1 MTFLDARRVALALPG
16 VEEGPSYG
24 TSGFRVS
31 GKLFARVK
39 EDGVTLV
46 VRTDRDTREA
56 LLGANPSTF
65 FVTPHYRGYDW
76 MLIRLPS
83 VKPEELRDQIV
94 AAWKRRAPK
103 KLLAAFDS
111 RLRLTALGS
120 NRHLRLVLCTRSD
133 NGSSVR
139 LTGIHQAASTP
150 PSKG

>member
-56 LLGANPSTF
+56 LLEANPSTF
-65 FVTPHYRGYDW
+65 FVTLHDRGYDW

-111 RLRLTALGS
+111 R
-120 NRHLRLVLCTRSD
+120 
-133 NGSSVR
+133 
-139 LTGIHQAASTP
+139 
-150 PSKG
+150 

>member
-1 MTFLDARRVALALPG
+1 M
-16 VEEGPSYG
+16 
-24 TSGFRVS
+24 S

-46 VRTDRDTREA
+46 VRTDRDTRET
-56 LLGANPSTF
+56 LLEANPSTF

-111 RLRLTALGS
+111 R
-120 NRHLRLVLCTRSD
+120 
-133 NGSSVR
+133 
-139 LTGIHQAASTP
+139 
-150 PSKG
+150 